1 MVNFNLQSKP
11 ACMRKKKDTQ
21 GQTPKCEARK
31 SKVVVGAEEAPIEF
45 QSAIKAGLHAQIEG
59 YTRAK
64 AQMPN
69 PPMGCGGR
77 RRQESSTMERR
88 ATAAL
93 YLSTRLQSRSEQGNG
108 GSSGGGQDM

>member
-69 PPMGCGGR
+69 PPMGCGG
-77 RRQESSTMERR
+77 
-88 ATAAL
+88 AAAARIKHHGKAGYSCPVFVYAL
-93 YLSTRLQSRSEQGNG
+93 AEPK
-108 GSSGGGQDM
+108 